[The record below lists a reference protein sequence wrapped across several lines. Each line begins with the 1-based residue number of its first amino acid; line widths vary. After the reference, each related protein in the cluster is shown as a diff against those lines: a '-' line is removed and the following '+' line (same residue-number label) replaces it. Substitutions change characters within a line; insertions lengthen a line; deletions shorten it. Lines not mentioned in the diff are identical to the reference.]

1 MYLPSSNFK
10 WYFQIYFLSQKSWCS
25 PSVCSPAGERTAS
38 VGKCSEEV
46 PHDVFC
52 ESDEDEE
59 ERDKIPAEPELPG
72 LLTQECDLHK
82 VKSVMIPLKNRKKKR
97 CGCVYLS
104 YCYVE
109 VYNVLELFMEV
120 SKWIRKVSVP
130 SLVVV
135 RIWRNDTGRCCSV
148 NAA

>member
-1 MYLPSSNFK
+1 MHLPSSNFK

-46 PHDVFC
+46 PHDVLC

-72 LLTQECDLHK
+72 LLNQECDLHK
-82 VKSVMIPLKNRKKKR
+82 VKSVMIPLKNRKKKKKMWM
-97 CGCVYLS
+97 CVF
-104 YCYVE
+104 
-109 VYNVLELFMEV
+109 VLLLR
-120 SKWIRKVSVP
+120 W
-130 SLVVV
+130 SL
-135 RIWRNDTGRCCSV
+135 
-148 NAA
+148 